1 MNSGGTSSLSKES
14 CSGLCDMI
22 DCTSSDSEVSE
33 ESYDGERWGREAS
46 AILFER
52 SRATADLAT
61 TPLVNGGS
69 SVAPCLFSVESNRLS
84 NRRPTSKNWLISCVR
99 SGDLVGPDLCP
110 DVGDRCSLEK
120 SGLPI
125 SSRDIDDRELG
136 RLIALLCVASSPI
149 SYVVLNDAR
158 RLGVGGT
165 PFVIGEWSWLWSI
178 VWLWLTSAVY

>member
-1 MNSGGTSSLSKES
+1 MNFGGTSSLSKES

-33 ESYDGERWGREAS
+33 ESCEGERRGREAS

-69 SVAPCLFSVESNRLS
+69 SMTPCLFSVPSNLLS
-84 NRRPTSKNWLISCVR
+84 NRRPTSKNWLINCVR
-99 SGDLVGPDLCP
+99 SGDLIGPESCP
-110 DVGDRCSLEK
+110 DVGDSFSLEN

-136 RLIALLCVASSPI
+136 RLIALRCVASSPM

-165 PFVIGEWSWLWSI
+165 PFVIGGWSWGWST
-178 VWLWLTSAVY
+178 VWLWVISVVY